1 MLGHTWQKRVI
12 FSLTVLDSPTS
23 NNIYIITLLISNPFT
38 SLACISDKIRTQKSI
53 IQGACNELQVIR
65 EREKINTQEND

>member
-1 MLGHTWQKRVI
+1 MI

-38 SLACISDKIRTQKSI
+38 SLACISDKIHGQKSI
-53 IQGACNELQVIR
+53 IQAACNELQVIR
-65 EREKINTQEND
+65 DRENINT